1 MQVLPIPH
9 IVACPAADQA
19 SVYHVLHAR
28 FAMRIIV
35 CQMLLA
41 ATMSLSAHAQTPG
54 VVTGGS
60 DGVTFNG
67 KRVDRR
73 HDAP

>member
-1 MQVLPIPH
+1 
-9 IVACPAADQA
+9 
-19 SVYHVLHAR
+19 
-28 FAMRIIV
+28 MRIIV

-41 ATMSLSAHAQTPG
+41 AAMSLSAHAQTPG

-67 KRVDRR
+67 KPA
-73 HDAP
+73 APEAFLTR